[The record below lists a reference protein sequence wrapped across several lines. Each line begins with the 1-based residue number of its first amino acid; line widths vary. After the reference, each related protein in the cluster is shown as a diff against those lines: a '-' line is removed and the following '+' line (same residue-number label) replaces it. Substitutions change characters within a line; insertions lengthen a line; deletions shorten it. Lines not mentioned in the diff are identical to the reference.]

1 MGLYNGREQ
10 QAECQRSGKKC
21 RANELVRDG
30 RNPQLLV
37 LPEWADPYHPQ
48 EHPYSPDDQE
58 GMAQF
63 AIAPD
68 TLPATGLALAGTFHQ
83 PNPMNLGWNQAQL
96 LGPRAETYRVRKSKN
111 GSPYTTIFSTPVDYT
126 NATLH
131 VPNIGLQ
138 KDYGHVYYV
147 GTTYSDTDV
156 GANGDLL
163 SVVTPSLLLHFDGSF
178 VDSSAY
184 LNVATLGANT
194 TTTQGA
200 TVKFGSGAAQF
211 AGVNGVGLSYPI
223 VAGGP
228 LDFSNG
234 DYNFELYYYV
244 TAIGTDQVLMS
255 IIKGSDSSIGFDLI
269 LKADGTLLARWGNS
283 GGIQVV
289 NVNTGI
295 SSLNAWHHVSV
306 ERRSGNSVIRVD
318 GSSANSSVVDISANS
333 LAGNT
338 VLNIGGRL
346 TTFPFAGKMDEVR
359 LIKGAA
365 LYISNFAVPVTAFVV
380 PVPSVSYLVH
390 LDGTLVDSSVNAL
403 SGTNFGVA
411 FTNTNQKF
419 GTGALEYA
427 GTAVTYIEYAMAA
440 GGPLDIFQDDFTIEF
455 FFRLK
460 AAGLSGSNYAVGFGG
475 VAAFSEE
482 FRVIV
487 GINGGSN
494 CQGLGATASWSAMT
508 NNTVLVADTWYHC
521 AACRVGSSGRL
532 FINGVGGLSTNNNLL
547 NFPTTVTRM
556 RLGCSDPT
564 LDAIQTSFFNGD
576 IDEVRI
582 TKGGARYFQ
591 NFTPPAAPFSIAA
604 ASGNDYDYAIE
615 AVDSLGDA
623 VAASNIV
630 HLAIALNGTGV
641 VTGNSS
647 TITPPA

>member
-1 MGLYNGREQ
+1 MPLYNGREQ

-68 TLPATGLALAGTFHQ
+68 TLPASGLALAGTFHQ

-111 GSPYTTIFSTPVDYT
+111 GAPYTTIFSTPVDYT

-184 LNVATLGANT
+184 ANVATLGANT
-194 TTTQGA
+194 ATTQGA

-234 DYNFELYYYV
+234 DYTFELYYYV

-255 IIKGSDSSIGFDLI
+255 IIKGSDSSVGFDLT

-283 GGIQVV
+283 GGIQIT
-289 NVNTGI
+289 NVNTTI
-295 SSLNAWHHVSV
+295 SSLNTWHHVSV
-306 ERRSGNSVIRVD
+306 IRRVGISVVASDGSTGNS
-318 GSSANSSVVDISANS
+318 AAVDISANS

-346 TTFPFAGKMDEVR
+346 TTSPFAGKMDEVR
-359 LIKGAA
+359 LTKNAA
-365 LYISNFAVPVTAFVV
+365 MWTSFFTLPVAAYAVPI
-380 PVPSVSYLVH
+380 PSVAPLLH
-390 LDGTLVDSSVNAL
+390 FDGDLIDSSASAL
-403 SGTNFGVA
+403 IGTNFG
-411 FTNTNQKF
+411 TSITSSTPKF
-419 GTGALEYA
+419 GTGALRGPGGAGAYVEYVVA
-427 GTAVTYIEYAMAA
+427 T
-440 GGPLDIFQDDFTIEF
+440 GGPLDIFQGDFTIEF
-455 FFRLK
+455 FVRLTP
-460 AAGLSGSNYAVGFGG
+460 AGIAGQQYIGFGG
-475 VAAFSEE
+475 TAAFSGG
-482 FRVIV
+482 FRIILSASVSI
-487 GINGGSN
+487 
-494 CQGLGATASWSAMT
+494 QGLGATAGWAGPVNPT
-508 NNTVLVADTWYHC
+508 TLVANTWYHV
-521 AACRVGSSGRL
+521 AAVRFGETLNIAV
-532 FINGVGGLSTNNNLL
+532 NGIFGTASNSTNDNAVAPAR
-547 NFPTTVTRM
+547 FRI
-556 RLGCSDPT
+556 GASDPT
-564 LDAIQTSFFNGD
+564 LDVIQGTFLNGD
-576 IDEVRI
+576 IDEFRI
-582 TKGGARYFQ
+582 TKNGCRYAQ
-591 NFTPPAAPFSIAA
+591 NFTPPSAPFSTAV
-604 ASGNDYDYAIE
+604 ASGNDYDYAVE

-630 HLAIALNGTGV
+630 HLAVALNGTGV